1 MRAFKFYRVEK
12 KPPLAKVWLN
22 RPAKK
27 NAMNPP
33 AWEEPLPI
41 FADLDQ
47 DPDIRVVILAAE
59 GDCFSVG
66 IDLVEMAETIPEIM
80 DQRQMGG
87 IKWSLL
93 EKIGRLQ
100 QALTCIAQCRKPVIA
115 AVHGYCWGAGLDMV
129 TACDIRLCSQ
139 DAVFALKEAAVGFV
153 ADVGVLQRLPL
164 IVGQGIAREMAFT
177 AGTYDAQ
184 RAQEILLVNEV
195 LNDRQALT
203 QRAEALAREIAAN
216 APLAVQASKAVLN
229 YGIGKSIEEG
239 LQFVATLSAN
249 IVPSEDL
256 MEAFTAFMEKRP
268 PRFKGR

>member
-1 MRAFKFYRVEK
+1 MRAFKFYRVAK

-47 DPDIRVVILAAE
+47 DPDIRVVILAGE

-80 DQRQMGG
+80 DQGQMGG

-115 AVHGYCWGAGLDMV
+115 AVHGHCLGAGLDMV
-129 TACDIRLCSQ
+129 TACDIRLCSL
-139 DAVFALKEAAVGFV
+139 DAMFALKEAAVGFV

-184 RAQEILLVNEV
+184 RAKEILLVNEV
-195 LNDRQALT
+195 LNDRQALM
-203 QRAEALAREIAAN
+203 QRAEALARKIAAN

-239 LQFVATLSAN
+239 LQFVAALSAN

>member
-1 MRAFKFYRVEK
+1 MIAYKFYRVEK
-12 KPPLAKVWLN
+12 KPPVATVWLS

-33 AWEEPLPI
+33 AWEETLPI

-47 DPDIRVVILAAE
+47 DPDIRAVILAAE

-66 IDLVEMAETIPEIM
+66 IDLVEMAGALPEISTK
-80 DQRQMGG
+80 DQMGG

-93 EKIGRLQ
+93 EKIGHLQ
-100 QALTCIAQCRKPVIA
+100 EALTCIAQCRKPIIA
-115 AVHGYCWGAGLDMV
+115 AIHGYCLGAGLDMV

-139 DAVFALKEAAVGFV
+139 DAVFAVKEAAVGFV

-177 AGTYDAQ
+177 AGNYDAR
-184 RAQEILLVNEV
+184 RAKEILLVNEV
-195 LNDRQALT
+195 LNDRQALV
-203 QRAEALAREIAAN
+203 QRAEELAAQIAAN

-229 YGIGKSIEEG
+229 HGIGRSVEEG
-239 LQFVATLSAN
+239 LQYVASLSAN
-249 IVPSEDL
+249 IVPS
-256 MEAFTAFMEKRP
+256 
-268 PRFKGR
+268 